1 MPRPVGRPPMDS
13 ARKKGVQISVRLR
26 QNTVQALTRAAKRHG
41 IPLAA
46 EMTYRLEDSLEREAE
61 HPQLFGT
68 KENSSFS
75 MLLALSL
82 KQLRVLTG
90 HWWYEDP
97 FTFRHAIVAAE
108 MLFKYCKPEG
118 RLEVPRDLPP
128 PLTGHR
134 RRASGGLPHKKS
146 HFGAEA
152 TLELIEA
159 MEAFSGGYGEKYK
172 ELSQLL
178 PESQRE
184 EHLFSMEVYARMG
197 RALMPLHEHKQRRQ
211 RVKPTS

>member
-1 MPRPVGRPPMDS
+1 MPRSAGRPPMDS
-13 ARKKGVQISVRLR
+13 ARKKGVQISVRLK

-68 KENSSFS
+68 TENFSFA
-75 MLLALSL
+75 LLLSLSL

-97 FTFRHAIVAAE
+97 FTSRHAAAAAE
-108 MLFKYCKPEG
+108 ILFKYCKPEG
-118 RLEVPRDLPP
+118 KPKVPRDLPP
-128 PLTGHR
+128 PLPGQR
-134 RRASGGLPHKKS
+134 RRASGGLPHRKS

-152 TLELIEA
+152 ALELIEA

-172 ELSQLL
+172 EISQLL
-178 PESQRE
+178 PDSQRE
-184 EHLFSMEVYARMG
+184 EHLFNMEVYARMG
-197 RALMPLHEHKQRRQ
+197 RALIPLYERKRRQQ
-211 RVKPTS
+211 RVKPAP

>member
-1 MPRPVGRPPMDS
+1 MPKSVGRPPLDPT
-13 ARKKGVQISVRLR
+13 RKKGVQISVRLK

-68 KENSSFS
+68 TANFSFA
-75 MLLALSL
+75 LLMTLSL

-97 FTFRHAIVAAE
+97 FTFRHAIATAE
-108 MLFKYCKPEG
+108 ILFKYCKPEG
-118 RLEVPRDLPP
+118 KSEVPRDLPQ
-128 PLTGHR
+128 PLPGQR
-134 RRASGGLPHKKS
+134 RRASAGLPHKKTR
-146 HFGAEA
+146 FGAEA
-152 TLELIEA
+152 ALELIEA

-184 EHLFSMEVYARMG
+184 PNLFSMEVYARMG
-197 RALMPLHEHKQRRQ
+197 RALIPLYERKQRQQ
-211 RVKPTS
+211 RVKPKP